1 MASGYTISERHNDVA
16 YTDLIMLF
24 VGSVEKLQLPS
35 SSSFFVY
42 VCYVKSPTNIAI
54 RVIDE
59 DYSVRTLSISS
70 LTPFPNVAIL
80 RLFHCA
86 VFLLISEIIVY

>member
-1 MASGYTISERHNDVA
+1 
-16 YTDLIMLF
+16 MLF

-54 RVIDE
+54 RIIDE
-59 DYSVRTLSISS
+59 DYSVRTLHIFS
-70 LTPFPNVAIL
+70 LTLFPNVAIL
-80 RLFHCA
+80 HSFDCA
-86 VFLLISEIIVY
+86 VFILISELLCIEFIFASH